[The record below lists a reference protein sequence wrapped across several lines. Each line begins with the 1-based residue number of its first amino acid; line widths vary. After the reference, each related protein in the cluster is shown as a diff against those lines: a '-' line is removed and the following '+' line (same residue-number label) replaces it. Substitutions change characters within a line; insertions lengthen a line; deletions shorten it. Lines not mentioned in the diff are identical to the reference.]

1 MPAHTEAMESVDSA
15 AIENT
20 FISFRCMGVCGH
32 TWSLFKACV
41 CSPRGGGDRLQEFRR
56 IASAKKTPEH
66 VPRKTGE
73 ACVCSP
79 RGGGDRL
86 QEFRRIASA
95 KKTPEHVPRKTGD
108 STRVAFRLA
117 RIHR

>member
-66 VPRKTGE
+66 VPRKTG
-73 ACVCSP
+73 
-79 RGGGDRL
+79 
-86 QEFRRIASA
+86 
-95 KKTPEHVPRKTGD
+95 D